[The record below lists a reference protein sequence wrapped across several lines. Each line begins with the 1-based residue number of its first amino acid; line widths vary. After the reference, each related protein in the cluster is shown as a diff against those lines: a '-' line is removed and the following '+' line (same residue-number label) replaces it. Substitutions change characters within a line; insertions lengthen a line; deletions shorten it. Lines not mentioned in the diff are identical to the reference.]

1 MSRAVIIGTGKYLPD
16 NIMTND
22 DLSNIVDTSDEW
34 ISTRTGIRQRRIST
48 GMSTSDLAYEA
59 GLRALNKS
67 GLRPEDIDLI
77 ICATIT
83 PDYFMPSCACIIQ
96 DRLGAVNAAAFDLT
110 AACTGMIYGMVTAEQ
125 FIKSG
130 MYWNALVMVAKTLSK
145 DLDWEDRST
154 CVLFGD
160 GAGAVVMAKSE
171 GDGGI
176 LTSNLEA
183 DGSKYDYL
191 TCEAVP
197 LENPYVD
204 SGITHKVPRIRM
216 LGQEVFKYAVRTI
229 TDNINTLLSRAQIS
243 KEEIKFI
250 ISHQANQRIIE
261 QASKF
266 IKIPIERFYM
276 NLDLYGNTSA
286 ASIGIALDELV
297 SGNEIKK
304 GDKIILVGFGGGMTS
319 GSILLEWS

>member
-130 MYWNALVMVAKTLSK
+130 MYRNALVIGAETLSK
-145 DLDWEDRST
+145 VLDWEDRST

-160 GAGAVVMAKSE
+160 GG
-171 GDGGI
+171 
-176 LTSNLEA
+176 
-183 DGSKYDYL
+183 
-191 TCEAVP
+191 
-197 LENPYVD
+197 
-204 SGITHKVPRIRM
+204 
-216 LGQEVFKYAVRTI
+216 
-229 TDNINTLLSRAQIS
+229 
-243 KEEIKFI
+243 
-250 ISHQANQRIIE
+250 E
-261 QASKF
+261 QW
-266 IKIPIERFYM
+266 
-276 NLDLYGNTSA
+276 L
-286 ASIGIALDELV
+286 
-297 SGNEIKK
+297 
-304 GDKIILVGFGGGMTS
+304 
-319 GSILLEWS
+319 